1 MIGTDQIRLPLRLKE
16 SASLENFF
24 CEGNR
29 EAVSFLR
36 SLIASEGPR
45 VVFLHGPDGAGKSHL
60 LQACCRLT
68 LHASRVPFYA
78 ALGMQESSPE
88 MINGLEGA
96 DTVCLD
102 DVDAIASDS
111 WWEKALLN
119 LFETVMESGRQLI
132 LAGRYPPLHSGFALQ
147 DLTTRLASGGV
158 WAIKPLD
165 EGELPEALR
174 LRAGE
179 RGLEI
184 SDSVMGYLLRRVRRD
199 SATLFNLLDQID
211 EQAFAHQRRLTVPF
225 VRDLATRLLD

>member
-1 MIGTDQIRLPLRLKE
+1 MIGTDQIRLPLRLRE
-16 SASLENFF
+16 SASLDNFF
-24 CEGNR
+24 GESNR

-68 LHASRVPFYA
+68 LQASRVPFYA

-111 WWEKALLN
+111 QWEL
-119 LFETVMESGRQLI
+119 SLI
-132 LAGRYPPLHSGFALQ
+132 H
-147 DLTTRLASGGV
+147 
-158 WAIKPLD
+158 I
-165 EGELPEALR
+165 
-174 LRAGE
+174 
-179 RGLEI
+179 
-184 SDSVMGYLLRRVRRD
+184 
-199 SATLFNLLDQID
+199 
-211 EQAFAHQRRLTVPF
+211 
-225 VRDLATRLLD
+225 